1 MVYLQLE
8 GATPQR
14 TATRRVKLQ
23 AAVMP
28 EPDLEI
34 KPWSSSARDG
44 QEKRAHMRRIEQK
57 SAVRLTRN

>member
-8 GATPQR
+8 GATPQH
-14 TATRRVKLQ
+14 TAARQLKLQ

-34 KPWSSSARDG
+34 KPWSSSAGDG
-44 QEKRAHMRRIEQK
+44 HEKRGHMGWVEQK
-57 SAVRLTRN
+57 SAVRLT